1 MFFKEKEYIP
11 CVDKEKYYKNIP
23 YINHYSYDLDTR
35 DVNNIH
41 FLETEKAIYLI
52 AQAYL
57 TAEYYDKVFS
67 TGNSRFIVCV
77 DFINSYNTD
86 KPIYII
92 WCDDEKPKPKT
103 QRFDYYIKPTYI
115 CDINKLSKVIADIEK
130 DLPVIKTRV
139 LDLATKERADE
150 YIAETIRKHTPED

>member
-23 YINHYSYDLDTR
+23 YINRYNCTHFSHDID
-35 DVNNIH
+35 NIH
-41 FLETEKAIYLI
+41 FLETERAIYLI
-52 AQAYL
+52 TQTYGGS
-57 TAEYYDKVFS
+57 EHYDNLFS
-67 TGNSRFIVCV
+67 TGNSRFTVCI
-77 DFINSYNTD
+77 DFINSYSTD

-92 WCDDEKPKPKT
+92 WCNDEKLKT
-103 QRFDYYIKPTYI
+103 QHFNHYIRPTYI

-130 DLPVIKTRV
+130 DLPVVKTRV

-150 YIAETIRKHTPED
+150 YITETIRKHTPED